1 MLRMFLVQAWLNLSD
16 EGCEDVCYDN
26 LYSVEIADIFGNT
39 YEPVSALIPFQGRQR
54 TAQVL

>member
-1 MLRMFLVQAWLNLSD
+1 MFLVQAWLNLSD

-26 LYSVEIADIFGNT
+26 LYSVEITDIFGNT